1 MYITQAVLHN
11 FRKAITNAW
20 GSPVTSQRDCIQLAN
35 HITEKTGRKMAS
47 HTLRRFFGLVSFDG
61 QFRKSTLDILA
72 QYAGYGTIE
81 ELIDRL
87 KNEEDL
93 VELLVRLQVENVDID
108 EYYITRLMERDVS
121 MEAVMMAGHM
131 IIIRLEQGDQDRVIR
146 LFQTIDRLETKN
158 LQYWPISYVFA
169 HYVAPKF
176 YEVEDEQFIER
187 LMTETN
193 YLDSVL
199 SFFVPLDD
207 MDGGFG
213 RHIRAMLELSQDDE
227 HQAFGHSLLA
237 TEALQSG
244 DQDLA
249 EAHLDEIPQREAPY
263 FSILQGRIDALHFL
277 LKGKTTTNASDHF
290 SPLPNEELFYFKAI
304 LPLLIQFGESDML
317 EDILQRHR
325 LRSVRPN
332 HWMEESVKKQI
343 ELATSWLL
351 AVRGKKTESKE
362 ALEQA
367 EAFPFPR
374 DYKGASNAMI
384 EATRLVLNH

>member
-1 MYITQAVLHN
+1 VYITQAVLHN

-72 QYAGYGTIE
+72 QYADYGTIE

-93 VELLVRLQVENVDID
+93 IELLVRLQVENVDID

-304 LPLLIQFGESDML
+304 LPLLIQFGETDML

>member
-1 MYITQAVLHN
+1 
-11 FRKAITNAW
+11 
-20 GSPVTSQRDCIQLAN
+20 
-35 HITEKTGRKMAS
+35 MAS

-304 LPLLIQFGESDML
+304 LPLLIQFGETDML